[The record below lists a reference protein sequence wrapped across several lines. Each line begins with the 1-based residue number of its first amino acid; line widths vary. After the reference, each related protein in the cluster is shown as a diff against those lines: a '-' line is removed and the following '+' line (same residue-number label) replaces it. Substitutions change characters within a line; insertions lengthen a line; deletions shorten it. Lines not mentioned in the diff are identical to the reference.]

1 MNLTERG
8 LTVYENMAGPA
19 VRAGAAGPAERAES
33 AARVVAWLA
42 ARDEVEHALRDALG
56 RPPSQRDD
64 TVARMAEALRAA
76 AQGLGEPAIAV
87 AAGVPERMLRGWME
101 QDPAF
106 ATALRAASALAA
118 GHGLT
123 ADGGATPAMLR
134 VVLDAVGRGASWPVA
149 GRLAGLS
156 IRRFNRLR
164 QTTPGVESLLEAAQ
178 RMRSRTA
185 RTARVAREARA
196 ARSGARGTRRTE
208 AEGGAGERRYRLV
221 RLDDPMLSPTE

>member
-1 MNLTERG
+1 M
-8 LTVYENMAGPA
+8 YEHMAGRTAP
-19 VRAGAAGPAERAES
+19 AGARGSAERAES

-76 AQGLGEPAIAV
+76 AQGLGDPAVAV
-87 AAGVPERMLRGWME
+87 AAGVPERMLRGWLE

-106 ATALRAASALAA
+106 ATALRAARALAA

-123 ADGGATPAMLR
+123 AEGGATPAMLR

-156 IRRFNRLR
+156 VRRFNRLR
-164 QTTPGVESLLEAAQ
+164 QTTPGVEALLEAAQ
-178 RMRSRTA
+178 RVRSRTT
-185 RTARVAREARA
+185 RGREARA
-196 ARSGARGTRRTE
+196 ARAGSAARR
-208 AEGGAGERRYRLV
+208 ADADAGAGERRYRLV
-221 RLDDPMLSPTE
+221 RLDDPMLSPTDRVS